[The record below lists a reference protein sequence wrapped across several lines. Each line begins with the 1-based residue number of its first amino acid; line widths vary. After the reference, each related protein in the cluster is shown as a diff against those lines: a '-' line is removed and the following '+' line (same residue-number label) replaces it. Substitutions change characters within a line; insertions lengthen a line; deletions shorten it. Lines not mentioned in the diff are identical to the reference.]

1 MLWLSKGHTGV
12 AKPMNIIERG
22 KAFVQSLWVL
32 VTRSAWDWKQCPQ
45 CGSTLTIK
53 NGSYTRRPWFFSGRQ
68 TVRVQRHLCHAC
80 RKSYSEQSALLVRGS
95 WYAREVRR
103 SAVDHWVHGR
113 LSLRRT
119 AEFLRSWLG
128 RQERWRLWRP
138 VDEPGAGD
146 VCYLAASTVHRW
158 LDAAGVVAQASVPG
172 QLQGIAQSEELGTDG
187 LWARL
192 RGGATRVVLLLV
204 DSVTGLLWPPLV
216 AEREDQAAP
225 WQRLFV
231 RARQAGLDWQRIRGV
246 TSDGAPG
253 LEAFLGQVLA
263 WAQHQRCVF
272 HIWRNLAGQL
282 AHAAAAAAAGVASDL
297 AEQVREQVRAEL
309 VALMH
314 AVVDAPSYEQAE
326 AALATLRRHPQG
338 ATISQFLNEHLDQ
351 ILVHLV
357 AYYAGLPR
365 VTPEWYW
372 RDFRLRLSRGRN
384 HGSDPRLERA
394 ALLWAIYHNFE
405 PAQWRSERQRHYRH
419 PGQSALEVAGAPP
432 GPVSYLDALGV

>member
-1 MLWLSKGHTGV
+1 
-12 AKPMNIIERG
+12 MNIIERG
-22 KAFVQSLWVL
+22 RSFVQSLL
-32 VTRSAWDWKQCPQ
+32 ALIARTAWDWKRCPQ

-53 NGSYTRRPWFFSGRQ
+53 NGSYTRKPWFFSGRQ

-80 RKSYSEQSALLVRGS
+80 GQSYSEQPPLLVRGS

-138 VDEPGAGD
+138 LDATPAGET
-146 VCYLAASTVHRW
+146 CHLAASTVQRW
-158 LDAAGVVAQASVPG
+158 LDRAGVVAQASVPG
-172 QLQGIAQSEELGTDG
+172 QLQDIAQSEEVGTDG

-192 RGGATRVVLLLV
+192 RGGTTRVVLLLV
-204 DSVTGLLWPPLV
+204 DSVTGLLWPPVV

-225 WQRLFV
+225 WQRLFE
-231 RARQAGLDWQRIRGV
+231 RARQAGLDWQRLRGV
-246 TSDGAPG
+246 TSDGAQG
-253 LEAFLGQVLA
+253 LSAFLSQMLA
-263 WAQHQRCVF
+263 WVQHQRCVF
-272 HIWRNLAGQL
+272 HLWRNLAGQL
-282 AHAAAAAAAGVASDL
+282 AHAAAQAAAAATRDL
-297 AEQVREQVRAEL
+297 ADQVREQVRAEL
-309 VALMH
+309 VALIH
-314 AVVDAPSYEQAE
+314 AVVDATSYEQAE
-326 AALATLRRHPQG
+326 VALVTLRRHPQG
-338 ATISQFLNEHLDQ
+338 AAIGQFLNEHLDQ

-357 AYYAGLPR
+357 AYYAGLQR

-394 ALLWAIYHNFE
+394 ALVWAIYHNFE
-405 PAQWRSERQRHYRH
+405 PAQRRSERKRHYRY
-419 PGQSALEVAGAPP
+419 PGQSPLQVAGAPP
-432 GPVSYLDALGV
+432 GQVSYLDALGV

>member
-1 MLWLSKGHTGV
+1 
-12 AKPMNIIERG
+12 MNIIERG
-22 KAFVQSLWVL
+22 RSFVQSLL
-32 VTRSAWDWKQCPQ
+32 ALIARTAWDWKRCPQ

-53 NGSYTRRPWFFSGRQ
+53 NGSYTRKPWFFSGRQ

-80 RKSYSEQSALLVRGS
+80 GQSYSEQSPLLVRGS

-138 VDEPGAGD
+138 LDATPAGET
-146 VCYLAASTVHRW
+146 CHLAASTVQRW
-158 LDAAGVVAQASVPG
+158 LDRAGVVAQASVPG
-172 QLQGIAQSEELGTDG
+172 QLQDIAQSEEVGTDG

-192 RGGATRVVLLLV
+192 RGGTTRVVLLLV
-204 DSVTGLLWPPLV
+204 DSVTGLLWPPVV

-225 WQRLFV
+225 WQRLFE
-231 RARQAGLDWQRIRGV
+231 RARQAGLDWQRLRGV
-246 TSDGAPG
+246 TSDGAQG
-253 LEAFLGQVLA
+253 LSAFLSQMLA
-263 WAQHQRCVF
+263 WVQHQRCVF
-272 HIWRNLAGQL
+272 HLWRNLAGQL
-282 AHAAAAAAAGVASDL
+282 AHAAAQAAAAATRDL
-297 AEQVREQVRAEL
+297 ADQVREQVRAEL
-309 VALMH
+309 VALIH
-314 AVVDAPSYEQAE
+314 AVVDATSYEQAE
-326 AALATLRRHPQG
+326 VALVTLRRHPQG
-338 ATISQFLNEHLDQ
+338 AAIGQFLNEHLDQ

-357 AYYAGLPR
+357 AYYAGLQR

-394 ALLWAIYHNFE
+394 ALVWAIYHNFE
-405 PAQWRSERQRHYRH
+405 PAQRRSERKRHYRY
-419 PGQSALEVAGAPP
+419 PGQSPLQVAGAPP
-432 GPVSYLDALGV
+432 GQVSYLDALGV